1 MTDRPAPIFVSVK
14 DAATMLGLTPGGAYE
29 LVDQQRIESRYCGR
43 RRLVVVE
50 SLIEYAANLPS
61 TPVVA

>member
-14 DAATMLGLTPGGAYE
+14 DAATMLGLTPWGA
-29 LVDQQRIESRYCGR
+29 DQLLDEQRIESRYCGR
-43 RRLVVVE
+43 QRLVVVE
-50 SLIEYAANLPS
+50 SLIEYAANLP